1 MMICMMVVE
10 MMYFKLIIVSNYDR
24 IRDFAKWEDRVDL
37 RDFDINKLGVFE
49 SGKNIKVHTDE
60 NKSDLLAIIYG
71 YNSKDLNGLIKSI
84 IIVWFLEFKI
94 KAFALLNRF
103 CDENNKDVFN

>member
-1 MMICMMVVE
+1 ME
-10 MMYFKLIIVSNYDR
+10 SGDDKLKGEFGNDFLVGGLGNDDLYDGSGN
-24 IRDFAKWEDRVDL
+24 DV
-37 RDFDINKLGVFE
+37 FDVNKLGVFE